1 MLVVTVDFKIKP
13 ERAGEFHKAILG
25 HARNALEREPGCLQF
40 DVAVDPENAA
50 NVFLFEVYVDDAAF
64 EAHKT
69 SPHMAAYAPTVK
81 DMILERKLA
90 TYRMLDGMK
99 PKR

>member
-1 MLVVTVDFKIKP
+1 M
-13 ERAGEFHKAILG
+13 
-25 HARNALEREPGCLQF
+25 
-40 DVAVDPENAA
+40 
-50 NVFLFEVYVDDAAF
+50 FLFEVYVDDAAF